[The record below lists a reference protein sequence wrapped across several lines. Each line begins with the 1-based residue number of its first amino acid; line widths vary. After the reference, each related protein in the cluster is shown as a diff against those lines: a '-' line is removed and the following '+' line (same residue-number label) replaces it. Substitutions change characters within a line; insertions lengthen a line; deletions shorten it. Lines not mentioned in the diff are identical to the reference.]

1 MSANGGGGAR
11 MNITS
16 GISRRADGCIVSV
29 IACVVLAVASP
40 ASGADDLSL
49 IEAVRNRD
57 SRTAAALVAEEVD
70 VNATQPDGATALHW
84 AAQWDDVSMAEV
96 LIRAGAR
103 ADVAND
109 YGATPLSMAALNG
122 SEPMVERLLEAGAP
136 PNTVLPSG
144 ETALMTAAR
153 SGSVEVVK
161 ALVAAGANVNATE
174 LALGQTALMWAV
186 AERHMDVAQTLVE
199 SGANAGARSASG
211 FTPLLFAARMGDR
224 DLVRFFLEK
233 GADINE
239 TAEDGTTPL
248 AVATVRGHAAL
259 AEWLL
264 DRGADPNKDTIGYSA
279 LHWAAGTFDTRS
291 THEYTTED
299 GEWQALAGIASRD
312 AKLRL
317 ILALLEHGADVNAR
331 VKSRMPRF
339 GYSLG
344 GGSIT
349 GGGSYVGA
357 TPFFL
362 AATVGDTEIMRL
374 LLANGADPLL
384 ATKDRTTPLMAT
396 AGISFVEEET
406 SATESQLLDA
416 LKLTLKLG
424 DDLNA
429 TNTAGSTALH
439 ATAYVGFNVIAQFL
453 VDQGAV
459 VNARDKAGRTPL
471 TIAAGIPRLGMFF
484 SQPETE
490 ELLRTLGGIE

>member
-1 MSANGGGGAR
+1 MNLTFGA
-11 MNITS
+11 
-16 GISRRADGCIVSV
+16 SRRSDGHVVSV
-29 IACVVLAVASP
+29 IACVLLAVASP

-49 IEAVRNRD
+49 VEAVKDRD
-57 SRTAAALVAEEVD
+57 ARSAATLVANEVD
-70 VNATQPDGATALHW
+70 VNARQPDGTTALHW
-84 AAQWDDVSMAEV
+84 AAQWDDASTADL

-122 SEPMVERLLEAGAP
+122 SAPMVERLLESGAP
-136 PNTVLPSG
+136 PNTALPSG

-153 SGSVEVVK
+153 SGSVEAVR
-161 ALVAAGANVNATE
+161 ALVAAGADVNATE
-174 LALGQTALMWAV
+174 LAMGQTALMWAV
-186 AERHMDVAQTLVE
+186 AERHVDVVRTLVE

-224 DLVRFFLEK
+224 DLVRFFLEQ

-239 TAEDGTTPL
+239 TAEDGATPL
-248 AVATVRGHAAL
+248 VVATVRGHAEL

-264 DRGADPNKDTIGYSA
+264 DRGADPNKDTIGYTA

-299 GEWQALAGIASRD
+299 GEWQALAGIANRD
-312 AKLRL
+312 AKLSL
-317 ILALLEHGADVNAR
+317 IEDLLARGADVNAR
-331 VKSRMPRF
+331 VTGRMPRF
-339 GYSLG
+339 GYTLG

-362 AATVGDTEIMRL
+362 AATVGDTEIMRF
-374 LLANGADPLL
+374 LLAYGADPLL
-384 ATKDRTTPLMAT
+384 ETKDGTTPLMAA

-406 SATESQLLDA
+406 SATESQLLEA
-416 LKLTLKLG
+416 LKLTLQLG
-424 DDLNA
+424 NDLNA
-429 TNTAGSTALH
+429 SNAAGATALH

-459 VNARDKAGRTPL
+459 VNARDKGGRTPL

-490 ELLRTLGGIE
+490 TLLRSLGGIE

>member
-1 MSANGGGGAR
+1 
-11 MNITS
+11 MNLTS
-16 GISRRADGCIVSV
+16 RDSRRSDGYISSL
-29 IACVVLAVASP
+29 IACVLLAVASP

-49 IEAVRNRD
+49 IEAVKNRD
-57 SRTAAALVAEEVD
+57 SRAAATLVANEVD
-70 VNATQPDGATALHW
+70 VNARQPDGTTALHW
-84 AAQWDDVSMAEV
+84 AAQWDDASTADL
-96 LIRAGAR
+96 LIRAGAH

-122 SEPMVERLLEAGAP
+122 SAPMVERLLESGAP
-136 PNTVLPSG
+136 PNTALPSG

-153 SGSVEVVK
+153 SGSVEAVR
-161 ALVAAGANVNATE
+161 ALVAAGADVDATE
-174 LALGQTALMWAV
+174 LAMGQTALMWAV
-186 AERHMDVAQTLVE
+186 AERHMDVVRTLVE

-224 DLVRFFLEK
+224 DLVRFFLER

-239 TAEDGTTPL
+239 AADDGATPL
-248 AVATVRGHAAL
+248 VVATVRGHAEL

-264 DRGADPNKDTIGYSA
+264 DRGADPNKDTIGYTA

-299 GEWQALAGIASRD
+299 GEWQALAGIANRD
-312 AKLRL
+312 AKLSL
-317 ILALLEHGADVNAR
+317 IEDLLARGADVNAR
-331 VKSRMPRF
+331 VTGRMPRF
-339 GYSLG
+339 GYTLG

-362 AATVGDTEIMRL
+362 AATVGDTEIMRF
-374 LLANGADPLL
+374 LLAYGADPLL
-384 ATKDRTTPLMAT
+384 ETKDGTTPLMAA

-406 SATESQLLDA
+406 SATESQLLEA
-416 LKLTLKLG
+416 LKLTLQLG
-424 DDLNA
+424 NDLNA
-429 TNTAGSTALH
+429 SNAAGATALH

-459 VNARDKAGRTPL
+459 VNARDKGGRTPL

-490 ELLRTLGGIE
+490 TLLRSLGGIE